1 MGQKLQG
8 FIIRKYRQERKWSQ
22 SSLCR
27 GICAVSYLSKI
38 EQGKAEGSPEVLT
51 LLFRRLGIPWREDP
65 AFCREAGAWLEEC
78 YDRLFSGENMG
89 RVLEVLRER
98 EEAYCSS
105 PFLLDWLLL
114 SWAMTGESKVELK
127 DFVPAMDA
135 RQLSLYLCL
144 EGRFQELLRI
154 SGRSYFY
161 LEAGKHAYWK
171 GDYSYAV
178 SCLQQGVDRAAQEG
192 SLPGMMFC
200 RLFLGN
206 CYSSLNQTEQTREQ
220 YAAAGRMAR
229 TLGADRPMRII
240 AYNQAAMELQMG
252 LTEDALRHLLEHP
265 WHEAMYYQKLAICYE
280 RLGRREDA
288 RKALRQAE
296 TAPLKELS
304 CNADLARDVFQQLC
318 GLIQFRL
325 DHSGYL
331 QIPEYGK
338 ALVACMQCLEQQFSA
353 SFVRFYAAWLEEW
366 YSANRQYRKAYE
378 LLRKFS

>member
-1 MGQKLQG
+1 
-8 FIIRKYRQERKWSQ
+8 
-22 SSLCR
+22 
-27 GICAVSYLSKI
+27 
-38 EQGKAEGSPEVLT
+38 
-51 LLFRRLGIPWREDP
+51 
-65 AFCREAGAWLEEC
+65 
-78 YDRLFSGENMG
+78 
-89 RVLEVLRER
+89 
-98 EEAYCSS
+98 
-105 PFLLDWLLL
+105 
-114 SWAMTGESKVELK
+114 MTGESKVELK

-192 SLPGMMFC
+192 SLPVMMFC

-229 TLGADRPMRII
+229 TLGADRLMRII

>member
-178 SCLQQGVDRAAQEG
+178 LPAARRRPGRTGGQPAGDDVLPAVFGKLLQQSEPDGTDPGAVRRCRPDGPHPG
-192 SLPGMMFC
+192 S
-200 RLFLGN
+200 
-206 CYSSLNQTEQTREQ
+206 
-220 YAAAGRMAR
+220 
-229 TLGADRPMRII
+229 
-240 AYNQAAMELQMG
+240 
-252 LTEDALRHLLEHP
+252 
-265 WHEAMYYQKLAICYE
+265 
-280 RLGRREDA
+280 
-288 RKALRQAE
+288 RQAY
-296 TAPLKELS
+296 
-304 CNADLARDVFQQLC
+304 AD
-318 GLIQFRL
+318 
-325 DHSGYL
+325 
-331 QIPEYGK
+331 
-338 ALVACMQCLEQQFSA
+338 
-353 SFVRFYAAWLEEW
+353 
-366 YSANRQYRKAYE
+366 YRI
-378 LLRKFS
+378 

>member
-171 GDYSYAV
+171 GNYSYAV

-192 SLPGMMFC
+192 SLPVMMFC

-220 YAAAGRMAR
+220 YAAAGRD
-229 TLGADRPMRII
+229 GP
-240 AYNQAAMELQMG
+240 
-252 LTEDALRHLLEHP
+252 HP
-265 WHEAMYYQKLAICYE
+265 
-280 RLGRREDA
+280 GS
-288 RKALRQAE
+288 RQAY
-296 TAPLKELS
+296 
-304 CNADLARDVFQQLC
+304 AD
-318 GLIQFRL
+318 
-325 DHSGYL
+325 
-331 QIPEYGK
+331 
-338 ALVACMQCLEQQFSA
+338 
-353 SFVRFYAAWLEEW
+353 
-366 YSANRQYRKAYE
+366 YRI
-378 LLRKFS
+378 